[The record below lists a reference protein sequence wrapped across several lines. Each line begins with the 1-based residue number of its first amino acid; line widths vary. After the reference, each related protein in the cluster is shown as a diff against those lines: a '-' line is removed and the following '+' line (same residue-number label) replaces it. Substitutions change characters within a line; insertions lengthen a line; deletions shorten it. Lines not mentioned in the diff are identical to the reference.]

1 MERVSQANQS
11 VTKRLSHISVCVCT
25 YKRPDLLKRSLEA
38 LCTQNTG
45 GLFTYSIVVVDN
57 DQAESAHAVAS
68 AAAAGSAVSLKYC
81 VESRQNIAL
90 ARNKAVENAA
100 GDFVAFLD
108 DDEIAIQEWLSTLFE
123 ACNKY
128 NVDGVLGPV
137 KPHFEKEAP
146 KWVVK
151 GDFYNRP
158 TYPTGFVIDWRKG
171 RTGNTLLKKRVFTAG
186 EQAFRPEFCVGEDQD
201 FFRRMI
207 ENGHVFIWCD
217 EAVAY
222 EIIPPVRWKRT
233 FMLKRAL
240 LRGASS
246 LRHPT
251 SGAVDVTKSIIAI
264 PAYIAVLPL
273 TLLLGQRCFMTYSIK
288 LFDHLGKLLA
298 LLGIRPV
305 KGAYVTD

>member
-1 MERVSQANQS
+1 VSKQQP
-11 VTKRLSHISVCVCT
+11 HISVCVCT
-25 YKRPDLLKRSLEA
+25 YKRPKLLKRSLEA
-38 LCTQNTG
+38 VCGQETG

-57 DQAESAHAVAS
+57 DRAESAHAVVS
-68 AAAAGSAVSLKYC
+68 AATVGSAVSLKYC

-90 ARNKAVENAA
+90 ARNKAVENTT

-108 DDEIAIQEWLSTLFE
+108 DDEVPIREWLSTLFH

-137 KPHFEKEAP
+137 KPHFDKEAP
-146 KWVVK
+146 KWVVE

-171 RTGNTLLKKRVFTAG
+171 RTGNTLLRKQVFTVG
-186 EQAFRPEFCVGEDQD
+186 EEPFRPEFRVGEDQD

-207 ENGHVFIWCD
+207 EKGHIFSWCD
-217 EAVAY
+217 EAVVY
-222 EIIPPVRWKRT
+222 EVIPPIRWKRT

-246 LRHPT
+246 LLHPT
-251 SGAVDVTKSIIAI
+251 FGALDVTKSIIAV
-264 PAYIAVLPL
+264 PAYAAVLPL
-273 TLLLGQRCFMTYSIK
+273 SLLLGQRRFMTYSIK

-305 KGAYVTD
+305 RGAYVTE